1 MIRLVSLLFVFT
13 AFAAAASA
21 DDSSTSSEKAYWLCK
36 LRKEVRTIRVHID
49 QNNICS
55 TMYSKL
61 GEEKV
66 VGSGKH
72 HESCMNF
79 MNSIK
84 SNLEKS
90 NWTCRDISDTK
101 ITSLE

>member
-1 MIRLVSLLFVFT
+1 MTRLLSVLIVFM
-13 AFAAAASA
+13 AFAGGAWAEDAPASG
-21 DDSSTSSEKAYWLCK
+21 EKAYWLCK

-55 TMYSKL
+55 TLYSKL

>member
-1 MIRLVSLLFVFT
+1 MKRIASILLVLTSFSVF
-13 AFAAAASA
+13 A
-21 DDSSTSSEKAYWLCK
+21 DDAPAKDKAYWLCK
-36 LRKEVRTIRVHID
+36 GRKEVRTIRVHIND
-49 QNNICS
+49 KGICS
-55 TMYSKL
+55 TVYTKL

-66 VGSGKH
+66 VGSGRN

-79 MNSIK
+79 LNSIK

-90 NWTCRDISDTK
+90 NYTCRDISDTS